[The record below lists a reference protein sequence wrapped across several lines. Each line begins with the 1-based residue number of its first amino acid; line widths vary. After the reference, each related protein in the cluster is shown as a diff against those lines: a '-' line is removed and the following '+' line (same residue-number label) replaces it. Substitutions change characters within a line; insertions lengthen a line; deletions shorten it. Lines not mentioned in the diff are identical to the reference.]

1 MTNTTT
7 TVGGDGTESAGG
19 HAPAPTGTGS
29 TGTKVLGAVAVVLV
43 ALTALYGLVISPP
56 DRQLGETIRIIYM
69 HVPTVSVAYIAFIIT
84 AVSSAMYL
92 WKRTEFWDLLG
103 ASSAELGV
111 LFFALTIL
119 EGALWGKTTWGTF
132 WEWEPRLTTSAV
144 LLLIYIGYLAVRAI
158 PADARTRATRSA
170 IVGLVAVVNIP
181 IVHKAVDWW
190 RGLHQGR
197 TVMSTIDPEMG
208 GSQLFA
214 MYLAL
219 LAGLVVF
226 VWLLI
231 HRFRVAFLAER
242 AADAGLE
249 HAIEQRRV
257 EGATS

>member
-7 TVGGDGTESAGG
+7 PRGDAPS
-19 HAPAPTGTGS
+19 APAPVGTGS
-29 TGTKVLGAVAVVLV
+29 TGTRVLGAVALVLV

-144 LLLIYIGYLAVRAI
+144 LLLVYIGYLAVRAI

-170 IVGLVAVVNIP
+170 IIGLVAVVNIP

-208 GSQLFA
+208 GSQLVA

-219 LAGLVVF
+219 LAGLIVF

-242 AADAGLE
+242 AADSGLE